1 MKRSRRRR
9 LILLALFALLLA
21 TPALSMIFGAA
32 SVAPADVWA
41 VVRSHLP
48 GATQPVDGITNAIIW
63 QNRLPRVL
71 TGIGVGAI
79 LGVSGVA
86 LQAIVR
92 NPLAEPYVLG
102 ISAGAATG
110 AAFAMVVVGVTSGI
124 AVAGYA
130 FAAAAL
136 ATGVVLMAGG
146 RGHHSALQL
155 ILAGLAVGFIFQALT
170 NLLIFSS
177 DSPETSR
184 AVVFWTLGSLSRAT
198 WPQVGGVLTTAV
210 ILTLGLWIAA
220 PVLDALAS
228 GDQTAMAVGID
239 PARIR
244 LVLTLVVSAGV
255 AFAVATSGSI
265 GFVGLVIPHI
275 VRSWVGHAHRAVV
288 LGSALTAAIF
298 LVWADTFARS
308 VFAPSELPIG
318 VITGLI
324 GAPALL
330 VMLRSLGAKA

>member
-1 MKRSRRRR
+1 M
-9 LILLALFALLLA
+9 LA
-21 TPALSMIFGAA
+21 TPALSMVFGAA

-210 ILTLGLWIAA
+210 IL
-220 PVLDALAS
+220 
-228 GDQTAMAVGID
+228 
-239 PARIR
+239 
-244 LVLTLVVSAGV
+244 
-255 AFAVATSGSI
+255 
-265 GFVGLVIPHI
+265 
-275 VRSWVGHAHRAVV
+275 
-288 LGSALTAAIF
+288 
-298 LVWADTFARS
+298 
-308 VFAPSELPIG
+308 
-318 VITGLI
+318 
-324 GAPALL
+324 
-330 VMLRSLGAKA
+330 